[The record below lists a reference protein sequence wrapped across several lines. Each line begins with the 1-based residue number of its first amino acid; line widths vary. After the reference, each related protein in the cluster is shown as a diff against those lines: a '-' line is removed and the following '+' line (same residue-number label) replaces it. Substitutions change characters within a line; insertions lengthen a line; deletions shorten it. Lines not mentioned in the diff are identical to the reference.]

1 MSGTQSQAQSAEV
14 DPRLQVSMGEETANG
29 RWNNPYAVQFTFSIA
44 GRQYFYGHNPQ
55 SKYWFIQE
63 LLPGGK
69 MGQETANGHWNNPY
83 AVQFAFSVGER
94 QFFYGQNLDTHY
106 WFIQELLP
114 GGKMGQETANGR
126 WNNPYAVQFAFSVG
140 GRQFFYGQNLQSN
153 YWFIQELLAGGK
165 MGQETANGHWNNPYA
180 VQFPISVG
188 GRQFFYGHNTQSK
201 YWFVQELLPG
211 GKMGQETA
219 NGHWNNPYAVQF
231 AYPAEQ
237 YGRQYFYGQNLGTN
251 YWFVQELLPG
261 GVMGEEVMN
270 GRWNNPYA
278 AQFAYEQGGI
288 SYFYGQNLS
297 SNYWFIQELLSDT
310 EYTVRRLPLLDYS
323 GSASA
328 GQSAASGAGFDVTL
342 PDSYQPSYAVG
353 WVPYLLDWKRYVQN
367 GGPIFKYH
375 DPAEIDGV
383 GVLLPMR
390 NGKLYGDQLKRQF
403 TEELP
408 LYDKSEGH
416 YSWVLTPGGKILY
429 KWNSK
434 LELDSRQYTRHSD
447 LNQGRPVTCAGEFY
461 LTRRS
466 SNIFLTELFI
476 EINDSS
482 GHYKPSGEVCFRY
495 VLDEFAALGI
505 AVNNIEGVYTRHP
518 V

>member
-1 MSGTQSQAQSAEV
+1 MQNTVSGTLVSGNDS
-14 DPRLQVSMGEETANG
+14 RLQVSMGNETANG
-29 RWNNPYAVQFTFSIA
+29 RWDNPYAIQFTFSIA
-44 GRQYFYGHNPQ
+44 GRQ
-55 SKYWFIQE
+55 
-63 LLPGGK
+63 
-69 MGQETANGHWNNPY
+69 
-83 AVQFAFSVGER
+83 
-94 QFFYGQNLDTHY
+94 FFYGQNLKTHY

-126 WNNPYAVQFAFSVG
+126 WDNSYAVQFAFSVG
-140 GRQFFYGQNLQSN
+140 GRQYFYGQNLETN

-165 MGQETANGHWNNPYA
+165 MGQETANGRWNTPYA
-180 VQFPISVG
+180 SQFAFSVG
-188 GRQFFYGHNTQSK
+188 GRQFFYGQNLKTN
-201 YWFVQELLPG
+201 YWFIQELLAG

-219 NGHWNNPYAVQF
+219 NGTLDGPFAVQFPFSVGGSQYFYGQNINNRSWFIKELLAGGKVGKTTASGRWDNAYAVQF
-231 AYPAEQ
+231 AYPAQQ
-237 YGRQYFYGQNLGTN
+237 YGRQYFYGQNLDTN

-261 GVMGEEVMN
+261 GAMGEEIMN
-270 GRWNNPYA
+270 GRWGNPYA
-278 AQFAYEQGGI
+278 TQFAYEQGGI
-288 SYFYGQNLS
+288 SYFYGQNQS

-323 GSASA
+323 NSASA
-328 GQSAASGAGFDVTL
+328 AQEGAPGVCLDAGSST
-342 PDSYQPSYAVG
+342 SYQPSYAVG
-353 WVPYLLDWKRYVQN
+353 WSPYLADWIRYVKN

-383 GVLLPMR
+383 GILLPMR
-390 NGKLYGDQLKRQF
+390 NGKLYGDQLKRQI

-408 LYDKSEGH
+408 LYEKSEGH

-429 KWNSK
+429 KWNSQ

-466 SNIFLTELFI
+466 SNIFLTELYI

-482 GHYKPSGEVCFRY
+482 GHYKPSAAVCFRY
-495 VLDEFAALGI
+495 VLEEFEALGI
-505 AVNNIEGVYTRHP
+505 DLNNIEGVYTRN
-518 V
+518 